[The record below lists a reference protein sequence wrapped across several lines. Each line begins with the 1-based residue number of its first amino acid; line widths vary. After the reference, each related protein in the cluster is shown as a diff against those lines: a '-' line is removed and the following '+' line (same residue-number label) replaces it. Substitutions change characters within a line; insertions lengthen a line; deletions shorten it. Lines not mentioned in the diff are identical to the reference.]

1 MFKKLAL
8 IMVAIVTLALTGCGS
23 QGAGATGGATQADT
37 GKIRKVNI
45 ATGTTSGAY
54 YPIGN
59 AMAKIWSDK
68 VPGVKASAQST
79 EASAANMNFL
89 QQKEADIAFTM
100 ANVAVYAYE
109 GQDSFNGR
117 ANKDLRGMTFLYPN
131 VTQIVVRKDSGI
143 NSLKDLQGK
152 RFAPG
157 ATGSGTVTNSKEVLG
172 VYGLNFWEKDKSNVK
187 ADFVGFTEAAE
198 LLKNKQAD
206 AANFSGAM
214 PLAAIMDVSN
224 SIDVKLISLEPDMIK
239 EIITKYPFYYEY
251 VVPKGTYKGQDE
263 DVHTVALANLLLTRA
278 DLSEDLIYKLTKGI
292 YENIPDL
299 MTAHAITKNIKKED
313 SNKGMGPLPLHPGA
327 IKYFKEVGVMK

>member
-1 MFKKLAL
+1 MHKKLAL
-8 IMVAIVTLALTGCGS
+8 IMVIIITLALTGCGS
-23 QGAGATGGATQADT
+23 TSSTGDGQTT
-37 GKIRKVNI
+37 TKIQKVNI

-59 AMAKIWSDK
+59 ALAKIWSDK

-89 QQKEADIAFTM
+89 QQKEAEVAFTM

-109 GQDSFNGR
+109 GQDTFKGR

-143 NSLKDLQGK
+143 NSLKDLEGK

-172 VYGLNFWEKDKSNVK
+172 AYGLNFWETDKSNVK
-187 ADFVGFTEAAE
+187 ADYVGFTEASE
-198 LLKNKQAD
+198 LLKNKQVD

-224 SIDVKLISLEPDMIK
+224 SIDIKLISLEPEMIK
-239 EIITKYPFYYEY
+239 EIVTQYPFYYE
-251 VVPKGTYKGQDE
+251 VVIPKGTYKGQDE
-263 DVHTVALANLLLTRA
+263 EVHTVALANLLLTRA
-278 DLSEDLIYKLTKGI
+278 DLSEELIYDLTKGI
-292 YENIPDL
+292 YENLPDL
-299 MTAHAITKNIKKED
+299 LNAHSITKNIKKED
-313 SNKGMGPLPLHPGA
+313 SNKGMGPLPLHPGS

>member
-1 MFKKLAL
+1 MHKKLAL
-8 IMVAIVTLALTGCGS
+8 IMVIIITLALTGCGS
-23 QGAGATGGATQADT
+23 TSSTGDGQTTA
-37 GKIRKVNI
+37 KIQKVNI

-59 AMAKIWSDK
+59 ALAKIWSDK

-89 QQKEADIAFTM
+89 QQKEVEVAFTM

-109 GQDSFNGR
+109 GQDTFKGR

-143 NSLKDLQGK
+143 NSLKDLEGK

-172 VYGLNFWEKDKSNVK
+172 AYGLNFWETDKSNVK
-187 ADFVGFTEAAE
+187 ADYVGFTEASE
-198 LLKNKQAD
+198 LLKNKQVD

-224 SIDVKLISLEPDMIK
+224 SIDIKLISLEPEMIK
-239 EIITKYPFYYEY
+239 EIVTQYPFYYE
-251 VVPKGTYKGQDE
+251 VVIPKGTYKGQDE
-263 DVHTVALANLLLTRA
+263 EVHTVALANLLLTRA
-278 DLSEDLIYKLTKGI
+278 DLSEDLVYNLTKGI
-292 YENIPDL
+292 YENLPDL
-299 MTAHAITKNIKKED
+299 LNAHSITKNIKKED
-313 SNKGMGPLPLHPGA
+313 SNKGMGPLPLHPGS
-327 IKYFKEVGVMK
+327 IKYFKEVGIMK

>member
-1 MFKKLAL
+1 MRKKLAL
-8 IMVAIVTLALTGCGS
+8 IMVVIITLALTGCGS
-23 QGAGATGGATQADT
+23 QETGST
-37 GKIRKVNI
+37 GKVQKVNI

-59 AMAKIWSDK
+59 ALAKIWTDK

-89 QQKEADIAFTM
+89 QQKEAEVAFTM

-109 GQDSFNGR
+109 GQDTFTGR
-117 ANKDLRGMTFLYPN
+117 SNKDLRGMTFLYPN

-143 NSLKDLQGK
+143 NSLKDLKGK

-172 VYGLNFWEKDKSNVK
+172 AYGLNFWDNDKSNVK
-187 ADFVGFTEAAE
+187 ADYVGFTEASE

-224 SIDVKLISLEPDMIK
+224 SIDIKVISLEPEMIQ
-239 EIITKYPFYYEY
+239 EIVKQYPFYYEY
-251 VVPKGTYKGQDE
+251 VIPKGTYKGQDE

-278 DLSEDLIYKLTKGI
+278 DLNEDLIYDLTKGI
-292 YENIPDL
+292 YENLPDL
-299 MTAHAITKNIKKED
+299 LNAHSITKNIKKED
-313 SNKGMGPLPLHPGA
+313 SSKGMGPLPLHPGS
-327 IKYFKEVGVMK
+327 IKYFKEIGVMN

>member
-1 MFKKLAL
+1 MHKKLAL
-8 IMVAIVTLALTGCGS
+8 IMVIIITLALTGCGS
-23 QGAGATGGATQADT
+23 TSSTGDGQTTA
-37 GKIRKVNI
+37 KIQKVNI

-59 AMAKIWSDK
+59 ALAKIWSDK

-89 QQKEADIAFTM
+89 QQKEVEVAFTM

-109 GQDSFNGR
+109 GQDTFKGR

-143 NSLKDLQGK
+143 NSLKDLEGK

-172 VYGLNFWEKDKSNVK
+172 AYGLNFWETDKSNVK
-187 ADFVGFTEAAE
+187 ADYVGFTEASE
-198 LLKNKQAD
+198 LLKNKQVD

-224 SIDVKLISLEPDMIK
+224 SIAIKLISLEPEMIK
-239 EIITKYPFYYEY
+239 EIVTQYPFYYE
-251 VVPKGTYKGQDE
+251 VVIPKGTYKGQDE
-263 DVHTVALANLLLTRA
+263 EVHTVALANLLLTRA
-278 DLSEDLIYKLTKGI
+278 DLSEDLVYNLTKGI
-292 YENIPDL
+292 YENLPDL
-299 MTAHAITKNIKKED
+299 LNAHSITKNIKKED
-313 SNKGMGPLPLHPGA
+313 SNKGMGPLPLHPGS
-327 IKYFKEVGVMK
+327 IKYFKEVGIMK

>member
-1 MFKKLAL
+1 MRKILCL
-8 IMVAIVTLALTGCGS
+8 IMVIAITLAMSGCGS
-23 QGAGATGGATQADT
+23 QGAQAPGQDT
-37 GKIRKVNI
+37 GKVEKVNI

-59 AMAKIWSDK
+59 AMAKIWTDK
-68 VPGVKASAQST
+68 VPGIKASAQST

-89 QQKEADIAFTM
+89 QQKEVDVAFTM

-109 GQDSFNGR
+109 GQDTFTGR
-117 ANKDLRGMTFLYPN
+117 PNKDLRGMTFLYPN

-143 NSLKDLQGK
+143 NSIKDLQGK

-157 ATGSGTVTNSKEVLG
+157 ATGSGTVTNSKEVLDS
-172 VYGLNFWEKDKSNVK
+172 YGLNFWDKDNSNVK
-187 ADFVGFTEAAE
+187 ADYVGFTEASE

-224 SIDVKLISLEPDMIK
+224 SIDIKLISLEPEMIK
-239 EIITKYPFYYEY
+239 AIIDKYPFYYEY
-251 VVPKGTYKGQDE
+251 VIPKGTYKGQEE
-263 DVHTVALANLLLTRA
+263 DVHTVALANLLVTRA

-292 YENIPDL
+292 YENLPDL
-299 MTAHAITKNIKKED
+299 LTAHAITSNIKKED
-313 SNKGMGPLPLHPGA
+313 SSKGMGPLPLHPGS
-327 IKYFKEVGVMK
+327 IKYFKEIGVMK

>member
-1 MFKKLAL
+1 MHKKLAL
-8 IMVAIVTLALTGCGS
+8 IMVIIITLALTGCGS
-23 QGAGATGGATQADT
+23 TSSTSEGQTT
-37 GKIRKVNI
+37 GKIQKVNI

-59 AMAKIWSDK
+59 ALAKIWSDK

-89 QQKEADIAFTM
+89 QQKEAEVAFTM

-109 GQDSFNGR
+109 GQDTFQGR
-117 ANKDLRGMTFLYPN
+117 PNKELRGMTFLYPN

-172 VYGLNFWEKDKSNVK
+172 AYGLNFWEKDKSNVK
-187 ADFVGFTEAAE
+187 ADYVGFTEASE
-198 LLKNKQAD
+198 LLKNKQVD

-224 SIDVKLISLEPDMIK
+224 SIDIKLISLEPEMIK
-239 EIITKYPFYYEY
+239 EIITQYPFYYE
-251 VVPKGTYKGQDE
+251 VVIPKGTYKGQEE

-278 DLSEDLIYKLTKGI
+278 DLSEDLVYNLTKGI
-292 YENIPDL
+292 YENLPDL
-299 MTAHAITKNIKKED
+299 LNAHSITKNIKKED
-313 SNKGMGPLPLHPGA
+313 SSKGMGPLPLHPGS
-327 IKYFKEVGVMK
+327 IKYFKEIGIMK

>member
-1 MFKKLAL
+1 
-8 IMVAIVTLALTGCGS
+8 MVIIITLALTGCGS
-23 QGAGATGGATQADT
+23 TSSTGDGQTT
-37 GKIRKVNI
+37 EKIQKVNI

-89 QQKEADIAFTM
+89 QQKEAEVAFTM

-109 GQDSFNGR
+109 GQDTFKGR

-143 NSLKDLQGK
+143 NSLKDLEGK

-172 VYGLNFWEKDKSNVK
+172 AYGLNFWETDKSNVK
-187 ADFVGFTEAAE
+187 ADYVGFTEASE
-198 LLKNKQAD
+198 LLKNKQVD

-224 SIDVKLISLEPDMIK
+224 SIDIKLISLEPEMIK
-239 EIITKYPFYYEY
+239 EIVTQYPFYYE
-251 VVPKGTYKGQDE
+251 VVIPKGTYKGQDE
-263 DVHTVALANLLLTRA
+263 EVHTVALANLLLTRA
-278 DLSEDLIYKLTKGI
+278 DLSEDLVYNLTKGI
-292 YENIPDL
+292 YENLPDL
-299 MTAHAITKNIKKED
+299 LNAHSITKNIKKED
-313 SNKGMGPLPLHPGA
+313 SNKGMGPLPLHPGS
-327 IKYFKEVGVMK
+327 IKYFKEVGIMK

>member
-1 MFKKLAL
+1 MRKLLSL
-8 IMVAIVTLALTGCGS
+8 IMIAVVALAMSGCGS
-23 QGAGATGGATQADT
+23 KDT
-37 GKIRKVNI
+37 ASPSQDSVKEQKINV

-59 AMAKIWSDK
+59 ALAKIWTDK

-89 QQKEADIAFTM
+89 QQKEAEVAFTM

-109 GQDSFNGR
+109 GQDSFTGR

-143 NSLKDLQGK
+143 NSVKDLKGK

-157 ATGSGTVTNSKEVLG
+157 ATGSGTVTNSKEVLDG
-172 VYGLNFWEKDKSNVK
+172 YDLNFWDKDKANVK
-187 ADFVGFTEAAE
+187 ADYVGFTEASE
-198 LLKNKQAD
+198 LLKNKQVD

-224 SIDVKLISLEPDMIK
+224 SIDIKLISLEPEMIQQ
-239 EIITKYPFYYEY
+239 IITKYPFYYEY
-251 VVPKGTYKGQDE
+251 VIPKGTYKGQEE

-278 DLSEDLIYKLTKGI
+278 DLSEDLIYDLTKGI

-313 SNKGMGPLPLHPGA
+313 ASKGMGPLPLHPGS
-327 IKYFKEVGVMK
+327 IKYFKEIGAMK

>member
-1 MFKKLAL
+1 MRKKLAV
-8 IMVAIVTLALTGCGS
+8 IMVSVITLVLAGCGS
-23 QGAGATGGATQADT
+23 SGANAPAGSGADATKVQ
-37 GKIRKVNI
+37 KVNI

-89 QQKEADIAFTM
+89 QQKEAEVAFTM

-109 GQDSFNGR
+109 GQDTFKGR

-143 NSLKDLQGK
+143 TSIKNLDGK

-172 VYGLNFWEKDKSNVK
+172 AYNLNFWDKDKSNVK
-187 ADFVGFTEAAE
+187 ADYVGFTEASE
-198 LLKNKQAD
+198 LLKNKQVD
-206 AANFSGAM
+206 AANFSGAV

-224 SIDVKLISLEPDMIK
+224 SIDIQLVSMEPDVIK
-239 EIITKYPFYYEY
+239 EMITKYPFYYEY
-251 VVPKGTYKGQDE
+251 VIPKGTYKGQTE
-263 DVHTVALANLLLTRA
+263 DVHTVALANLLITRA
-278 DLSEDLIYKLTKGI
+278 DLSEDIVYKLTKGI
-292 YENIPDL
+292 YENLPDML
-299 MTAHAITKNIKKED
+299 NAHAITKYIKKED
-313 SNKGMGPLPLHPGA
+313 SNKGMGPIPLHPGS
-327 IKYFKEVGVMK
+327 IKYFKEIGVMK

>member
-1 MFKKLAL
+1 MRKILVL
-8 IMVAIVTLALTGCGS
+8 IMVTLITLAMAGCGS
-23 QGAGATGGATQADT
+23 QGANAPGNAEQR
-37 GKIRKVNI
+37 INI

-59 AMAKIWSDK
+59 AMAKIWTDK
-68 VPGVKASAQST
+68 VPGIRASAQST

-89 QQKEADIAFTM
+89 QQKEAEVAFTM

-109 GQDSFNGR
+109 GQDTFKGR
-117 ANKDLRGMTFLYPN
+117 AIKDLRGMTFLYPN

-143 NSLKDLQGK
+143 NSIKDLEGK

-157 ATGSGTVTNSKEVLG
+157 ATGSGTVTNSKEVLD
-172 VYGLNFWEKDKSNVK
+172 VYGLNFWDKDKSNVK
-187 ADFVGFTEAAE
+187 ADYVGFTEASE

-224 SIDVKLISLEPDMIK
+224 TIDVKILSLEPEMIK
-239 EIITKYPFYYEY
+239 EITAKYPFYYEY
-251 VVPKGTYKGQDE
+251 VIPKGTYKGQDE

-292 YENIPDL
+292 YENLPDL
-299 MTAHAITKNIKKED
+299 ANAHAITKHIKKED
-313 SNKGMGPLPLHPGA
+313 SNKGMGPLPLHPGS
-327 IKYFKEVGVMK
+327 IKYFKEIGVMN

>member
-1 MFKKLAL
+1 MYKKLAL
-8 IMVAIVTLALTGCGS
+8 IMVIIISLVLTGCGS
-23 QGAGATGGATQADT
+23 KGATGTGQADP
-37 GKIRKVNI
+37 GKIQKVNI

-89 QQKEADIAFTM
+89 QQKEAEVAFTM

-109 GQDSFNGR
+109 GQDTFKGR

-143 NSLKDLQGK
+143 NSLKDLNGK

-172 VYGLNFWEKDKSNVK
+172 EYGLNFWDKDKGNVK
-187 ADFVGFTEAAE
+187 ADYVGFTEASE
-198 LLKNKQAD
+198 LLKNKQCD
-206 AANFSGAM
+206 AANFSGAV

-224 SIDVKLISLEPDMIK
+224 SIDIKVISIEPDKIK
-239 EIITKYPFYYEY
+239 EIVTKYPFYYEY
-251 VVPKGTYKGQDE
+251 VIPKGTYKGQDE
-263 DVHTVALANLLLTRA
+263 DVHTVALANLLITRA
-278 DLSEDLIYKLTKGI
+278 DLSEDLVYKLTKGI
-292 YENIPDL
+292 YENLPDL
-299 MTAHAITKNIKKED
+299 LNAHAITKYIKKED
-313 SNKGMGPLPLHPGA
+313 SNKGMGPIPLHPGS
-327 IKYFKEVGVMK
+327 IKYFKEIGVMK

>member
-1 MFKKLAL
+1 MHKKLAL
-8 IMVAIVTLALTGCGS
+8 IMVIIITLALTGCGS
-23 QGAGATGGATQADT
+23 TSSTGDGQTT
-37 GKIRKVNI
+37 EKIQKVNI

-89 QQKEADIAFTM
+89 QQKEAEVAFTM

-109 GQDSFNGR
+109 GQDTFKGR

-143 NSLKDLQGK
+143 NSLKDLEGK

-172 VYGLNFWEKDKSNVK
+172 AYGLNFWETDKSNVK
-187 ADFVGFTEAAE
+187 ADYVGFTEASE
-198 LLKNKQAD
+198 LLKNKQVD

-224 SIDVKLISLEPDMIK
+224 SIDIKLISLEPEMIK
-239 EIITKYPFYYEY
+239 EIVTQYPFYYE
-251 VVPKGTYKGQDE
+251 VVIPKGTYKGQDE
-263 DVHTVALANLLLTRA
+263 EVHTVALANLLLTRA
-278 DLSEDLIYKLTKGI
+278 DLSEELIYDLTKGI
-292 YENIPDL
+292 YENLPDL
-299 MTAHAITKNIKKED
+299 LNAHSITKNIKKED
-313 SNKGMGPLPLHPGA
+313 SNKGMGPLPLHPGS

>member
-1 MFKKLAL
+1 MHKKLAL
-8 IMVAIVTLALTGCGS
+8 IMVIIITLALTGCGS
-23 QGAGATGGATQADT
+23 TSSSGDGQTPA
-37 GKIRKVNI
+37 KIQKVNI

-59 AMAKIWSDK
+59 ALAKIWSDK
-68 VPGVKASAQST
+68 VPGVKASAQAT

-89 QQKEADIAFTM
+89 QQNEAEVAFTM

-109 GQDSFNGR
+109 GQDTFKGR

-143 NSLKDLQGK
+143 NSLKDLEGK

-172 VYGLNFWEKDKSNVK
+172 AYGLNFWETDKSNVK
-187 ADFVGFTEAAE
+187 ADYVGFTEASE
-198 LLKNKQAD
+198 LLKNKQVD

-224 SIDVKLISLEPDMIK
+224 SIDIKLISLEPEIIK
-239 EIITKYPFYYEY
+239 EIVTQYPFYYE
-251 VVPKGTYKGQDE
+251 VVIPKGTYKGQDE
-263 DVHTVALANLLLTRA
+263 EVHTVALANLLLTRA
-278 DLSEDLIYKLTKGI
+278 DLSEELIYDLTKGI
-292 YENIPDL
+292 YENLPDL
-299 MTAHAITKNIKKED
+299 LNAHSITKNIKKED
-313 SNKGMGPLPLHPGA
+313 SNKGMGPLPLHPGS
-327 IKYFKEVGVMK
+327 IKYFKEVGIMK